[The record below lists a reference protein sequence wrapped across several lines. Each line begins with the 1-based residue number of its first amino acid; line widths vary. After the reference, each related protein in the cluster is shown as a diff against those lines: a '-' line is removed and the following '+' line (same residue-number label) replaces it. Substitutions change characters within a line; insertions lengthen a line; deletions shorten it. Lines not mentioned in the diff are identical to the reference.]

1 MIDEEF
7 GPNSMGI
14 IIQCHDDGTMDVVV
28 GHNFDEDMDEDLNRS
43 MLSLLQ
49 GLNLFLK
56 HHPDLLAA
64 HGAMFNELKQT
75 WGDEFD
81 EDDLRVN
88 FSPDE
93 ALPTK
98 ANKDEN
104 VIPFKQKPR
113 VH

>member
-7 GPNSMGI
+7 SPNSMGI
-14 IIQCHDDGTMDVVV
+14 IIQCHDDGKLDVVV

-56 HHPDLLAA
+56 RHPDILAA

-75 WGDEFD
+75 WGEEFD

-88 FSPDE
+88 FG
-93 ALPTK
+93 T
-98 ANKDEN
+98 DEN
-104 VIPFKQKPR
+104 LPSTGHPGDNVLPFKQKPR
-113 VH
+113 YH